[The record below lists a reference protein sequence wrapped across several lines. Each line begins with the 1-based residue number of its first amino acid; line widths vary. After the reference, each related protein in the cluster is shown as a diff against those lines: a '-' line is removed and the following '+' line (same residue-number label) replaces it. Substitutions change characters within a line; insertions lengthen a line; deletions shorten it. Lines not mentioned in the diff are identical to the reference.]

1 MGRGKVLL
9 KKIENRINRQVTFCK
24 RKNGLLKKACELS
37 VLCDAEV
44 ALIIFS
50 NSGKVYEYANTSIE
64 KTFQKYKETNV
75 HRMQRNETLK
85 NSDIQYWQQE
95 ARKLRQETDSLENT
109 IRQLTGETLTSLSI
123 WDLQQLEK
131 LLEKSLGCVRSKKEE
146 MLSEEI
152 AKLQRRDRFLQSQN
166 HFLMNAIERSEGST
180 SRVELD
186 SLAQGVVQNLLDI
199 NSRKSQQYS
208 NGNNLVIETALQLG

>member
-24 RKNGLLKKACELS
+24 RKTGLLKKACELS

-50 NSGKVYEYANTSIE
+50 NSGKVSEYSSTSIG
-64 KTFQKYKETNV
+64 KTFQKYKEANA
-75 HRMQRNETLK
+75 HRMERVETHK
-85 NSDIQYWQQE
+85 NSDIQYWQHE
-95 ARKLRQETDSLENT
+95 ARKLRQETESLGNT
-109 IRQLTGETLTSLSI
+109 ISI

-131 LLEKSLGCVRSKKEE
+131 LLEKSLACVRSKKDER
-146 MLSEEI
+146 LSDEI
-152 AKLQRRDRFLQSQN
+152 ANLKRRDLFLQSQN
-166 HFLMNAIERSEGST
+166 QILMNAIERSEEST

-186 SLAQGVVQNLLDI
+186 SLAQGVVKNLLDI
-199 NSRKSQQYS
+199 NSGESQQYS
-208 NGNNLVIETALQLG
+208 SGNNLVIETALQLG

>member
-24 RKNGLLKKACELS
+24 RKTGLLKKACELS

-50 NSGKVYEYANTSIE
+50 NSGKVSEYSSTSIG
-64 KTFQKYKETNV
+64 KTFQKYKEANA
-75 HRMQRNETLK
+75 HRMERVETHK
-85 NSDIQYWQQE
+85 NSDIQYWQHE
-95 ARKLRQETDSLENT
+95 ARKLRQETESLGNT
-109 IRQLTGETLTSLSI
+109 IRQLMGESLTSLSI

-131 LLEKSLGCVRSKKEE
+131 LLEKSLACVRSKKDER
-146 MLSEEI
+146 LSDEI
-152 AKLQRRDRFLQSQN
+152 ANLKRRDLFLQSQN
-166 HFLMNAIERSEGST
+166 QILMNAIERSEEST

-186 SLAQGVVQNLLDI
+186 SLAQGVVKNLLDI
-199 NSRKSQQYS
+199 NSGESQQYS
-208 NGNNLVIETALQLG
+208 SGNNLVIETALQLG